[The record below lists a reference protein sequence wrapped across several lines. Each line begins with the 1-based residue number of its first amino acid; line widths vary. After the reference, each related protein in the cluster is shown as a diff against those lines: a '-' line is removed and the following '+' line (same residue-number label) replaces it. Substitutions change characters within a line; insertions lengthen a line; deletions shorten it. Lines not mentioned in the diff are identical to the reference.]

1 MSELEEADCVEN
13 FDVVVIG
20 GGLAGLC
27 TASFAASAGARVALY
42 ESSPELGGRARTRI
56 KEGYYFNYGAHALYR
71 GGALDTALRDQ
82 GVVPRGNVPKLAAGY
97 FVRDRTLH
105 RAPFSASGLK
115 ETTLYPSA
123 VKAEVGAA
131 LARFGKS
138 APEVGPGVN
147 ARQAVEEFSP
157 SPHVRELISAMLRLT
172 SLIHDPDA
180 ADGATL
186 FGQLHRGLSNNAV
199 YVDDGWNQL
208 VSALTARADAGR
220 CQLGVGRRVTAIKP
234 GQTWRVETS
243 GGHSVSAPAVV
254 IALPPRDAL
263 ELLPNVEALRVA
275 ADRSVAVYAACLDL
289 GLSQLPEPRH
299 QFALGIDEPLY
310 LSVHSSAARLAPE
323 GGALVH
329 ILRYLEPDRQLD
341 KAVLLA
347 ELEGFA
353 DLLQPGWR
361 SYVRARQFFWR
372 MPVMCAEP
380 LARFGGLA
388 GRPSVAVPGSPGLYL
403 AGDWVGSHSL
413 LSDAAAASG
422 RLAGEMAAAFAQK
435 NRSSAQPKRFDAR

>member
-1 MSELEEADCVEN
+1 MED
-13 FDVVVIG
+13 FDVVVAG
-20 GGLAGLC
+20 GGIAGLC
-27 TASFAASAGARVALY
+27 AASFASSAGARVALY
-42 ESSPELGGRARTRI
+42 EASPDLGGRARTRV
-56 KEGYYFNYGAHALYR
+56 KEGFCFNFGPHAFYRRGAF
-71 GGALDTALRDQ
+71 DTALRDQ
-82 GVVPRGNVPKLAAGY
+82 GVVARGKVPNLAVGY

-105 RAPFSASGLK
+105 LAPFDASGLA

-123 VKAEVGAA
+123 SKAEVGAA

-138 APEVGPGVN
+138 VPEVGQRAS
-147 ARQAVEEFSP
+147 ARQAVEEFSQ

-172 SLIHDPDA
+172 SYVHDPDA

-186 FGQLHRGLSNNAV
+186 FAQLHRALSNNVV

-208 VSALTARADAGR
+208 VSALAARADSDG
-220 CQLGVGRRVTAIKP
+220 CLLGVGQRVTAIRP

-243 GGHSVSAPAVV
+243 DGKSVSARALV
-254 IALPPRDAL
+254 IALPPRDAV
-263 ELLPNVEALRVA
+263 ELLPHAEALRVA

-289 GLSQLPEPRH
+289 GLSQLPEPRQ
-299 QFALGIDEPLY
+299 QFALGVDEPLY
-310 LSVHSSAARLAPE
+310 LSVHSSAARLAPD

-329 ILRYLEPDRQLD
+329 ILRYMEPDRHLD
-341 KAVLLA
+341 KALLLA

-353 DLLQPGWR
+353 DLVQPGWR
-361 SYVRARQFFWR
+361 SHVRARQFFWK
-372 MPVMCAEP
+372 MPITYSEP

-388 GRPSVAVPGSPGLYL
+388 GRPAVAVPGFSGLYI

-422 RLAGEMAAAFAQK
+422 RLAGELAAAFAQ
-435 NRSSAQPKRFDAR
+435 NRSSSP

>member
-1 MSELEEADCVEN
+1 MRD
-13 FDVVVIG
+13 FDVVVVG

-27 TASFAASAGARVALY
+27 AASFAASAGARVALY
-42 ESSPELGGRARTRI
+42 ESSLDLGGRARTRV
-56 KEGYYFNYGAHALYR
+56 KEGFGFNYGPHALYR
-71 GGALDTALRDQ
+71 GGSLDTALRDQ
-82 GVVPRGNVPKLAAGY
+82 GVVPRGKVPNLVAGY
-97 FVRDRTLH
+97 LVRDRTLH
-105 RAPFSASGLK
+105 LAPFGGSGLA

-138 APEVGPGVN
+138 APEMGPGVN
-147 ARQAVEEFSP
+147 ARQAVEEFSQ

-172 SLIHDPDA
+172 SYIHDPDA

-186 FGQLHRGLSNNAV
+186 FAQLHRALSNNVV

-208 VSALTARADAGR
+208 VSALAARADAGR
-220 CQLGVGRRVTAIKP
+220 CLLGVGQRVTAIKP

-243 GGHSVSAPAVV
+243 NGNSVSAPAVV
-254 IALPPRDAL
+254 LALPPRDAL
-263 ELLPNVEALRVA
+263 ELLPYAEALRVA

-299 QFALGIDEPLY
+299 NFALGLDEPFY
-310 LSVHSSAARLAPE
+310 LSVHSSAARLAPA

-329 ILRYLEPDRQLD
+329 ILRYLQPDQQLD
-341 KAVLLA
+341 KTLLLA

-353 DLLQPGWR
+353 DLVQPGWR
-361 SYVRARQFFWR
+361 SHVRARQFFWK
-372 MPVMCAEP
+372 MPVMYSEP
-380 LARFGGLA
+380 LARFRGLA
-388 GRPSVAVPGSPGLYL
+388 GRPGVAVPGFSRLYI

-422 RLAGEMAAAFAQK
+422 RLAGELAAAFAQK
-435 NRSSAQPKRFDAR
+435 NRSSSA

>member
-1 MSELEEADCVEN
+1 MRD
-13 FDVVVIG
+13 FDVVVVG

-27 TASFAASAGARVALY
+27 AASFAASAGARVALY
-42 ESSPELGGRARTRI
+42 ESSPDLGGRARTRV
-56 KEGYYFNYGAHALYR
+56 KEGFCFNYGPHALYR
-71 GGALDTALRDQ
+71 GGSLDTALRDQ
-82 GVVPRGNVPKLAAGY
+82 GVVPRGKVPNLVAGY
-97 FVRDRTLH
+97 LVRDRTLH
-105 RAPFSASGLK
+105 LAPFGGSGLA

-138 APEVGPGVN
+138 APEMGPGVN
-147 ARQAVEEFSP
+147 ARQAVEEFSQ
-157 SPHVRELISAMLRLT
+157 SPHIRELISALLRLT
-172 SLIHDPDA
+172 SYVHDPDA

-186 FGQLHRGLSNNAV
+186 FAQLHRALSNNVV

-208 VSALTARADAGR
+208 VSALAARADSGG
-220 CQLGVGRRVTAIKP
+220 CLLGVGQRVTAIRP

-243 GGHSVSAPAVV
+243 NGNSVSAPAVV

-263 ELLPNVEALRVA
+263 ELLPHAEALRVA

-289 GLSQLPEPRH
+289 GLSQLPEPGH
-299 QFALGIDEPLY
+299 NFALGLDEPLY

-329 ILRYLEPDRQLD
+329 ILRYLQPDQQLD
-341 KAVLLA
+341 KTLLLA

-353 DLLQPGWR
+353 DLVQPGWR
-361 SYVRARQFFWR
+361 SYVRASQFFWK
-372 MPVMCAEP
+372 MPVMYSEP
-380 LARFGGLA
+380 LARYRGLA
-388 GRPSVAVPGSPGLYL
+388 GRPGVALPGFSGLYI

-422 RLAGEMAAAFAQK
+422 RLAGELAAAFAQK
-435 NRSSAQPKRFDAR
+435 N

>member
-1 MSELEEADCVEN
+1 MRD
-13 FDVVVIG
+13 FDVVVVG

-27 TASFAASAGARVALY
+27 AASFAASAGARVALY
-42 ESSPELGGRARTRI
+42 ESSSELGGRVRTRE
-56 KEGYYFNYGAHALYR
+56 KEGFCFNFGPHAFYR
-71 GGALDTALRDQ
+71 RGSLDTALRDQ
-82 GVVPRGNVPKLAAGY
+82 GVVPRGKVPNLAVGY
-97 FVRDRTLH
+97 LVRDRTLH
-105 RAPFSASGLK
+105 LAPFGASGLA

-138 APEVGPGVN
+138 APEVGQGVN
-147 ARQAVEEFSP
+147 ARQAVSEFSH

-172 SLIHDPDA
+172 SYVHDPDA

-186 FGQLHRGLSNNAV
+186 FAQLHLALSNNVV

-208 VSALTARADAGR
+208 VSALAARADSGG
-220 CQLGVGRRVTAIKP
+220 CLLSVGQRVTAIRP

-243 GGHSVSAPAVV
+243 NGNSVSALAVV

-263 ELLPNVEALRVA
+263 ELLPNAEALRVA
-275 ADRSVAVYAACLDL
+275 ADQSVAVYAACLDL
-289 GLSQLPEPRH
+289 GLSRLPELRH
-299 QFALGIDEPLY
+299 NFALGLDEPLY

-329 ILRYLEPDRQLD
+329 ILRYLQPDQQLD
-341 KAVLLA
+341 KTMLLA

-353 DLLQPGWR
+353 DLVQPGWR
-361 SYVRARQFFWR
+361 SYVCASQFFWK
-372 MPVMCAEP
+372 MPVMYSEP
-380 LARFGGLA
+380 LARYRGLA
-388 GRPSVAVPGSPGLYL
+388 GRPGVALPGFSGLYI
-403 AGDWVGSHSL
+403 AGDWVGAHSL

-422 RLAGEMAAAFAQK
+422 RLAGELAAAFAQK
-435 NRSSAQPKRFDAR
+435 N

>member
-1 MSELEEADCVEN
+1 MRD
-13 FDVVVIG
+13 FDVVVVG

-27 TASFAASAGARVALY
+27 AASFAASAGARVALY
-42 ESSPELGGRARTRI
+42 ESSPDLGGRARTRV
-56 KEGYYFNYGAHALYR
+56 KEGFCFNYGPHALYR
-71 GGALDTALRDQ
+71 GGSLETALRDQ
-82 GVVPRGNVPKLAAGY
+82 GVVPRGKVPNLAAGY
-97 FVRDRTLH
+97 LVRDRTLH
-105 RAPFSASGLK
+105 LAPFGGSGLA

-138 APEVGPGVN
+138 APEMGPGVN
-147 ARQAVEEFSP
+147 ARQAVEEFSQ

-172 SLIHDPDA
+172 SYVHDPDA

-186 FGQLHRGLSNNAV
+186 FAQLHRGLSNNVV

-208 VSALTARADAGR
+208 VSALAARADASR
-220 CQLGVGRRVTAIKP
+220 CLLGVGQRVTAIKP

-243 GGHSVSAPAVV
+243 SGNSVYAPAVV

-263 ELLPNVEALRVA
+263 ELLAYAEALLVA

-299 QFALGIDEPLY
+299 NFALSLDEPLY

-329 ILRYLEPDRQLD
+329 ILRYLPPDQQLD
-341 KAVLLA
+341 KTLLLA

-353 DLLQPGWR
+353 DLVQPGWR
-361 SYVRARQFFWR
+361 SHVRARQFFWK
-372 MPVMCAEP
+372 MPGMYSEP
-380 LARFGGLA
+380 LARFRGLA
-388 GRPSVAVPGSPGLYL
+388 GRPGVAVPGFSGLYI

-422 RLAGEMAAAFAQK
+422 RLAGELAAAFAQK
-435 NRSSAQPKRFDAR
+435 N

>member
-1 MSELEEADCVEN
+1 MRD
-13 FDVVVIG
+13 FDVVVVG

-27 TASFAASAGARVALY
+27 AASFAASAGARVALY
-42 ESSPELGGRARTRI
+42 ESSPDLGGRARTRV
-56 KEGYYFNYGAHALYR
+56 KEGFCFNYGPHALYR
-71 GGALDTALRDQ
+71 GGSLDTALRDQ
-82 GVVPRGNVPKLAAGY
+82 GVVPRGKVPNLVAGY
-97 FVRDRTLH
+97 LVRDRTLH
-105 RAPFSASGLK
+105 LAPFGGSGLA

-138 APEVGPGVN
+138 APEMGPGVN
-147 ARQAVEEFSP
+147 ARQAVEELSQ

-172 SLIHDPDA
+172 SYIHDPDA

-186 FGQLHRGLSNNAV
+186 FAQLHRALSNNVV

-208 VSALTARADAGR
+208 VSALAARADAGR
-220 CQLGVGRRVTAIKP
+220 CLLGVGQRVTAIKP

-243 GGHSVSAPAVV
+243 NGNSVSAPAVV
-254 IALPPRDAL
+254 LALPPRDAL
-263 ELLPNVEALRVA
+263 ELLPYAEALRVA

-289 GLSQLPEPRH
+289 GLSQLPEPGH
-299 QFALGIDEPLY
+299 NFALGLDEPLY

-329 ILRYLEPDRQLD
+329 ILRYLQPDQQLD
-341 KAVLLA
+341 KTLLLA

-353 DLLQPGWR
+353 DLVQPGWR
-361 SYVRARQFFWR
+361 SYVRASQFFWK
-372 MPVMCAEP
+372 MPVMYSEP
-380 LARFGGLA
+380 LARYRGLA
-388 GRPSVAVPGSPGLYL
+388 GRPGVALPGFSGLYI

-422 RLAGEMAAAFAQK
+422 RLAGELAAAFAQK
-435 NRSSAQPKRFDAR
+435 N